1 MTHEQQLKAALF
13 AMWRFAT
20 DMADKHGMNGDDT
33 MTDQEHKD
41 WQDAAML
48 ANAALNEANA

>member
-1 MTHEQQLKAALF
+1 MTHEQQLKTALF

-41 WQDAAML
+41 WQDAAAL
-48 ANAALNEANA
+48 ANAVLNRETV